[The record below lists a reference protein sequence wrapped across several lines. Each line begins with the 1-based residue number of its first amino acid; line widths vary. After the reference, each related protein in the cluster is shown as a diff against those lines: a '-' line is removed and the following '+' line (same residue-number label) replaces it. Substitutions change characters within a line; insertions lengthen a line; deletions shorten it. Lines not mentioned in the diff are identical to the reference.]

1 MAPYPGRMPPTMV
14 SGRAEGGYFRGS
26 PGEVTIVPSVGDRQL
41 PAPGDR
47 PVPPA
52 GGRAA
57 QAGGDRPD
65 RLVSPSGAGDEAH
78 HETSVRPKA
87 LADYTGQEEIKRQLE
102 VAIEAAKQRGE
113 ALDHLLL
120 HGPAGLGKTTLAQ
133 IAATEMGTRCHVTS
147 APGLERPRDIAGWL
161 TKLQPGDVL
170 FIDEIHR
177 LSPLSEEL
185 LYPAMEDFALDLTI
199 GKGPTARI
207 RRVPLPRFT
216 LVGATTRAGS
226 LSGPLR
232 DRFGMVFRLRFYNSA
247 ELGGILVRSAGILG
261 IDLDPEGAAAIGR
274 RARGTPRVAIRL
286 LKRIRDYAQVENSG
300 RVTPDVADRA
310 LDRLEVDSLGL
321 DALDREILTLVIRN
335 HGGGPVGIE
344 ALAAESGNDLAT
356 LEDVVEPYLLQAGLL
371 RRTPR
376 GRMATPQ
383 AFGHLGLA
391 AQPGLWEE

>member
-1 MAPYPGRMPPTMV
+1 MA
-14 SGRAEGGYFRGS
+14 AK
-26 PGEVTIVPSVGDRQL
+26 GDRVEPTEADPGL
-41 PAPGDR
+41 PR
-47 PVPPA
+47 SE
-52 GGRAA
+52 
-57 QAGGDRPD
+57 
-65 RLVSPSGAGDEAH
+65 RLVSPEAAADDTA
-78 HETSVRPKA
+78 HETSIRPKN
-87 LADYTGQEEIKRQLE
+87 LDDYTGQDEIKRQLQ
-102 VAIEAAKQRGE
+102 VAIAAAKLRGE

-133 IAATEMGTRCHVTS
+133 IAAAEMGTRCHITS

-232 DRFGMVFRLRFYNSA
+232 DRFGMVFRLRFYSPA
-247 ELGGILVRSAGILG
+247 ELGGILLRSAAILG
-261 IDLDPEGAAAIGR
+261 IDLDPAGAEAIGR
-274 RARGTPRVAIRL
+274 RSRGTPRVAIRL
-286 LKRIRDYAQVENSG
+286 LKRVRDYAQVERSG
-300 RVTPDVADRA
+300 RVTAAVADRA
-310 LDRLEVDSLGL
+310 LDRLEVDASGL
-321 DALDREILTLVIRN
+321 DALDREVLSLVVRR

-344 ALAAESGNDLAT
+344 ALAAESGSDLAT
-356 LEDVVEPYLLQAGLL
+356 LEDVVEPYLLQAGFL

-376 GRMATPQ
+376 GRVATPQ
-383 AFGHLGLA
+383 AFRHLGVA
-391 AQPGLWEE
+391 AQPGLWED